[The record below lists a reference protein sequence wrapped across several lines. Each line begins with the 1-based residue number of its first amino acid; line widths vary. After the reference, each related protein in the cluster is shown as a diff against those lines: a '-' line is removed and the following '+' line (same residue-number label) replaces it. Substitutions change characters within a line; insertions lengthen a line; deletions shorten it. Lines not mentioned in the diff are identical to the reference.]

1 MKSTFLILA
10 CLLVVITGDNLE
22 EQCDVKAL
30 EIWFSV
36 EDCKQCGTHL
46 GKDCAKCI
54 IEHKD
59 YDNDC
64 KGITFLV
71 QCMRAD
77 EIDCKGANDMLKH
90 CMKTLVEIVEN
101 DCKDQCPIQ
110 HAREKDFDPSKCKT
124 CCMSHQDLG
133 LACLVQTGVSFSQLH
148 LHNGLIIFD

>member
-1 MKSTFLILA
+1 MKTTFILLA
-10 CLLVVITGDNLE
+10 CLLVITGANIVKKCNNKAE
-22 EQCDVKAL
+22 EIASQ
-30 EIWFSV
+30 
-36 EDCKQCGTHL
+36 DCKQECNVVGP
-46 GKDCAKCI
+46 GEDCAKCI
-54 IEHKD
+54 MEHKD